1 LRPKIGIIL
10 GTTRLTRFF
19 QKCGAMGGRDDA
31 EFVGRRSAHFE
42 NERSRILA
50 SPKRIV
56 LRWGKKMAE
65 RAA

>member
-1 LRPKIGIIL
+1 
-10 GTTRLTRFF
+10 
-19 QKCGAMGGRDDA
+19 MGGRDDA

-50 SPKRIV
+50 SPKRIA